1 MGTPLGHLLVVDTTW
16 GSPGA
21 IAGMLLSDYGAR
33 VVKVERPGPALPA
46 ESENRK
52 VWDRG
57 KLSICLD
64 ARGDTGAARFRELV
78 RRADVLLVSAA
89 YGETGR
95 HSLTFEEAAAV
106 NPRLVYSVIS
116 PYGQDDTPWRER
128 PGWEALVAARMGFM
142 AEQPG
147 HRPGPIFLG
156 HPSIAYITGLLT
168 AIGTL
173 AAVRAR
179 RITGRGQQVDVSM
192 MDGVLGQTAIN
203 WWWNERDES
212 YLATD
217 SEGIFGRRRLIFEMF
232 ECRGGEYIMIHTGV
246 HGDFKKT
253 MDLLGLGEGI
263 RRIEGVMEMSV
274 PLDDTEYEV
283 ARHQVPAA
291 FLARSRDE
299 WLAVFGPADVA
310 AMPVQRPGQ
319 MFDHPQVLFAEME
332 MRVADVHHG
341 HLRQMRPGIRFRHA
355 EVPDPAPA
363 PRVGQHDEILDE
375 LIAGPVTSVEDG
387 STDLDHALSGIRVVD
402 FSQYFAGAFGV
413 RLFSDLG
420 ADVIKVE
427 PPSQDPMRPLP
438 EPFEGAQRGKR
449 TIALDIKAPE
459 GLEIVRRLVA
469 GADIVVHNWRPG
481 KAEHAGIGYEQLKA
495 INPDL
500 VYCYQPGWGSDGP
513 AKNEK
518 SFAPLMS
525 GLVGLLYEAAGE
537 GNRPVRRARA
547 SEDYY
552 GALLGAVGMLIAL
565 EARSQQGHGE
575 FLESPQLHATL
586 FATAEQQLDSRGGLV
601 TDFVLDR
608 DQMGYGA
615 LYRLYR
621 TADGWICLA
630 CSGDAAYGRLVTALG
645 PGTGLDDERFSTVAG
660 RATGT
665 EELAARLSERFAKD
679 GTDEVVAAL
688 ESQEVAVEVARE
700 EPFMPELWWEDWALD
715 TGRVFEYRHAEY
727 GWIREVGL
735 LMRLSDTPGLKRGPA
750 PLFGEH
756 TVDILT
762 ELGYGPATIASLRHA
777 GTVLSP
783 SRPGTGVQ

>member
-1 MGTPLGHLLVVDTTW
+1 MGGPLDHLLVVDTTW

-33 VVKVERPGPALPA
+33 VVKVERPGPAVLP
-46 ESENRK
+46 ESDNRK

-57 KLSICLD
+57 KLSVRLD
-64 ARGDTGAARFRELV
+64 PRGGDAARFRELV

-95 HSLTFEEAAAV
+95 RSLTFEEAAAV
-106 NPRLVYSVIS
+106 NPRLVYTVIS
-116 PYGQDDTPWRER
+116 PYGQDDTPWRDR

-274 PLDDTEYEV
+274 PLDDTEYEL
-283 ARHQVPAA
+283 ARNQVPAA
-291 FLARSRDE
+291 FLARSRDD
-299 WLAVFGPADVA
+299 WLSLFGPADVA

-319 MFDHPQVLFAEME
+319 IFDHPQVLFAKME
-332 MRVADVHHG
+332 MRMADVRHG
-341 HLRQMRPGIRFRHA
+341 HLRQMRPGIRFHHA
-355 EVPDPAPA
+355 EVPDPLPA
-363 PRVGQHDEILDE
+363 PRAGQHDRILDE
-375 LIAGPVTSVEDG
+375 LIAAPVSPAGDG
-387 STDLDHALSGIRVVD
+387 STDLAHALSGIRVLD

-495 INPDL
+495 INPSL

-525 GLVGLLYEAAGE
+525 GLVGLLYEAAGD
-537 GNRPVRRARA
+537 GNPPVRRARA

-608 DQMGYGA
+608 DQMGYGP

-645 PGTGLDDERFSTVAG
+645 PGTGLEDQRFSTGPG
-660 RATGT
+660 RAAGG
-665 EELAARLSERFAKD
+665 EELAALLSERFAKED
-679 GTDEVVAAL
+679 TDQVVAAL
-688 ESQEVAVEVARE
+688 ESQGVAVEVARE
-700 EPFMPELWWEDWALD
+700 KPFMPELWWEDWALD

-735 LMRLSDTPGLKRGPA
+735 LMRLSDTPGLERGPA

-762 ELGYGPATIASLRHA
+762 ELGYEPATIASLRDA
-777 GTVLSP
+777 GIVLAP
-783 SRPGTGVQ
+783 SQPGTGVQ